1 MRGLDLSDLPKL
13 VRKFVFDRFL
23 EQSHPPV
30 LEEIMT
36 RFELDGPTAFGVLKE
51 LHDSHLLVLL
61 AGSQRILMAH
71 PFSSIA
77 SPFEATISNKKY
89 FANCAWD
96 AIAFHVMLD
105 KAVTIDSFCHHCAA
119 KIKIQLRNNKTV
131 LSDPKEAIVF
141 IGVPAARWWE
151 NVVNTCSNNMVFF
164 CSKNHMEEWKERN
177 LGQTG
182 ETLSIDQAIKL
193 SIPLYKDKMK
203 LDYVRPSKDE
213 LNNHVKSMGLT
224 SDFWKL

>member
-1 MRGLDLSDLPKL
+1 MSALSQR
-13 VRKFVFDRFL
+13 VRKFVFDQFL
-23 EQSHPPV
+23 EHSRPPV
-30 LEEIMT
+30 LEEIMA
-36 RFELDGPTAFGVLKE
+36 RFELDRVVAFGVLKE

-77 SPFEATISNKKY
+77 SPFEVTISNKTY

-96 AIAFHVMLD
+96 AIAFHVMLGKD
-105 KAVTIDSFCHHCAA
+105 VTVDSFCHHCAA
-119 KIKIQLRNNKTV
+119 KIKIQLRNNKIIS
-131 LSDPKEAIVF
+131 SDPKEAIVF
-141 IGVPAARWWE
+141 IGIPAARWWE

-164 CSKNHMEEWKERN
+164 YSKKHMDEWKERSP
-177 LGQTG
+177 GQTG
-182 ETLSIDQAIKL
+182 DTLTIDQTIKL

-203 LDYVRPSKDE
+203 LDYGRPSKDE
-213 LNNHVKSMGLT
+213 LNSYMKSMGLT

>member
-1 MRGLDLSDLPKL
+1 
-13 VRKFVFDRFL
+13 
-23 EQSHPPV
+23 
-30 LEEIMT
+30 MT
-36 RFELDGPTAFGVLKE
+36 RFELDRAAAFGVLKE

-77 SPFEATISNKKY
+77 SPFEVTISNKKY

-96 AIAFHVMLD
+96 AIAFHVMLGKD
-105 KAVTIDSFCHHCAA
+105 VTVDSFCHHCAA
-119 KIKIQLRNNKTV
+119 KIKIQLRNIKIV
-131 LSDPKEAIVF
+131 SADPKEALVF

-151 NVVNTCSNNMVFF
+151 DVVNTCSNNMVFF
-164 CSKNHMEEWKERN
+164 YSKNHMEEWKEMN

-182 ETLSIDQAIKL
+182 ETLTIDQTIKL

-203 LDYVRPSKDE
+203 LDYARPSKDE
-213 LNNHVKSMGLT
+213 LNSYMKSMGLT

>member
-1 MRGLDLSDLPKL
+1 MAW
-13 VRKFVFDRFL
+13 
-23 EQSHPPV
+23 
-30 LEEIMT
+30 
-36 RFELDGPTAFGVLKE
+36 FELDRVVAFGVLKE
-51 LHDSHLLVLL
+51 LHDSRLLVLL

-77 SPFEATISNKKY
+77 SPFEVTISNKKY

-96 AIAFHVMLD
+96 AIAFHVMLGKD
-105 KAVTIDSFCHHCAA
+105 VTVNSFCHHCAA
-119 KIKIQLRNNKTV
+119 KIKIQLRNNKV
-131 LSDPKEAIVF
+131 ISSDPKEAIVF

-164 CSKNHMEEWKERN
+164 YSKKHMNEWKERSP
-177 LGQTG
+177 GQTG
-182 ETLSIDQAIKL
+182 DTLTIDQTIKL

-203 LDYVRPSKDE
+203 LDYGRPSKDE
-213 LNNHVKSMGLT
+213 LNSYMKSMGLT

>member
-1 MRGLDLSDLPKL
+1 MAW
-13 VRKFVFDRFL
+13 
-23 EQSHPPV
+23 
-30 LEEIMT
+30 
-36 RFELDGPTAFGVLKE
+36 FELDRVVAFGVLKE

-77 SPFEATISNKKY
+77 SPFEVTISNKKY

-96 AIAFHVMLD
+96 AIAFHVMLGKD
-105 KAVTIDSFCHHCAA
+105 VTVNSFCHHCAA
-119 KIKIQLRNNKTV
+119 KIKIQLRNNKV
-131 LSDPKEAIVF
+131 ISSDPKEAIVF

-164 CSKNHMEEWKERN
+164 YSKKHMDEWKERSP
-177 LGQTG
+177 GQTG
-182 ETLSIDQAIKL
+182 DTLTIDQTIKL

-203 LDYVRPSKDE
+203 LDYGRPSKDE
-213 LNNHVKSMGLT
+213 LNSYMKSMGLT